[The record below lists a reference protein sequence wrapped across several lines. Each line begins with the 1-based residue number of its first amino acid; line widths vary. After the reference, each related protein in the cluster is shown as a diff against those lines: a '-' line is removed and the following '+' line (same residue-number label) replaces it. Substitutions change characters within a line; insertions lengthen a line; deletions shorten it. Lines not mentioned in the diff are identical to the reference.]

1 MKRKKNYQISRL
13 IIDTW
18 FPPGSMF
25 NSDKSNLSSKYH
37 RMNTFQMK
45 SPYWRKSF
53 YQEKLLS
60 NELFFKISDKNAS
73 LIRTRIGERNGGN
86 DENAGNQG
94 GNAEDQSG
102 NTGNEGGN
110 AENRV
115 GNVGN
120 QSGNAES
127 QGGNARNQGDSSWE
141 SSWLSL
147 RLKSQSARGA
157 FHHPL
162 FMGCC
167 PTIIYT
173 FFFFFTP
180 IVFTENK

>member
-18 FPPGSMF
+18 FSPGSMF

-60 NELFFKISDKNAS
+60 NELFFKISDKDAS

-86 DENAGNQG
+86 DENAGNQSGNAGNQG
-94 GNAEDQSG
+94 GNAENQSG
-102 NTGNEGGN
+102 NTGTEGGN

-127 QGGNARNQGDSSWE
+127 QGGNARNQGDSS
-141 SSWLSL
+141 
-147 RLKSQSARGA
+147 
-157 FHHPL
+157 
-162 FMGCC
+162 
-167 PTIIYT
+167 
-173 FFFFFTP
+173 
-180 IVFTENK
+180 

>member
-1 MKRKKNYQISRL
+1 
-13 IIDTW
+13 
-18 FPPGSMF
+18 MF
-25 NSDKSNLSSKYH
+25 NSDESNLSSKHH

-60 NELFFKISDKNAS
+60 NELFFKISDKNTS

-86 DENAGNQG
+86 DENAENQSGNAGNQG
-94 GNAEDQSG
+94 GNAENQSG
-102 NTGNEGGN
+102 NTVNQGGN

-127 QGGNARNQGDSSWE
+127 QGGNARNQGDSS
-141 SSWLSL
+141 
-147 RLKSQSARGA
+147 
-157 FHHPL
+157 
-162 FMGCC
+162 
-167 PTIIYT
+167 
-173 FFFFFTP
+173 
-180 IVFTENK
+180 